1 MMQQGVK
8 TMRKF
13 LISAALVTSALAA
26 VPAIAQDYGRPGY
39 DHRDDRRDDRSDDRG
54 NWNRGPSRAAVNDL
68 LRDLNQAENRIERSA
83 RNRIISPR
91 EAMSLRREA
100 RQIRVRLNFALR
112 GGISGREFGELR
124 VRVNRLEQRVR
135 IERRDNDRRP
145 Y

>member
-1 MMQQGVK
+1 
-8 TMRKF
+8 MRKF
-13 LISAALVTSALAA
+13 MISAAIATATLVA
-26 VPAIAQDYGRPGY
+26 VPAAAQDYGRPGY
-39 DHRDDRRDDRSDDRG
+39 DHRDDRRDDNRG

-68 LRDLNQAENRIERSA
+68 LRDLSRAENLIARSQQ
-83 RNRIISPR
+83 RRIISPR
-91 EAMSLRREA
+91 EAISLRGEA

-135 IERRDNDRRP
+135 IERRDRDNRP